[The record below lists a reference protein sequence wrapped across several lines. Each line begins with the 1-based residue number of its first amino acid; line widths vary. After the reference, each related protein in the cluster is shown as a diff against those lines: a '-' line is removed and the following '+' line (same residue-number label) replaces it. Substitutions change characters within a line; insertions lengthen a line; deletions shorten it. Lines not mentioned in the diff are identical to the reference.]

1 MDRDEAAPQD
11 AEHGDEEPSATWQN
25 LHEQGLVHQPYR
37 AGAGREIAEYLS
49 KQEPIA
55 PDITT
60 EDILL
65 ALGRELDPYGVEP
78 GGRAAAEPA
87 IWDDD
92 GELDSQEQKAVLP
105 PRVTINGTTAEILRA
120 LGMPDEVDTVE
131 LSGAAPPETVGW
143 GGAEPDP
150 VWLDLYEQGL
160 VRPPYHGVNSDEI
173 ADILA
178 EREPI
183 RFKGTTEDVLRALG
197 RL

>member
-1 MDRDEAAPQD
+1 MDHDEAAPQH
-11 AEHGDEEPSATWQN
+11 AGHGDDEPSAVWQN

-37 AGAGREIAEYLS
+37 AGAGRKIVEQLS
-49 KQEPIA
+49 KQKPIA

-92 GELDSQEQKAVLP
+92 GELDSQGQNAVLP
-105 PRVTINGTTAEILRA
+105 PRVTINGTMAEILRA
-120 LGMPDEVDTVE
+120 LGMSDEADAVE
-131 LSGAAPPETVGW
+131 PNGAAPHGPVDW
-143 GGAEPDP
+143 GSAEPDP

-160 VRPPYHGVNSDEI
+160 VRPPYQGANSDEI
-173 ADILA
+173 ARILA
-178 EREPI
+178 ERKPI

>member
-1 MDRDEAAPQD
+1 MDHDEAAPQH
-11 AEHGDEEPSATWQN
+11 AGHGDDEPSAVWRD

-37 AGAGREIAEYLS
+37 AGAGREIAKQLS

-78 GGRAAAEPA
+78 GGRAAAGPA

-92 GELDSQEQKAVLP
+92 GELDSQGQNAVLP

-120 LGMPDEVDTVE
+120 LGMSDEADAVE
-131 LSGAAPPETVGW
+131 LNGAAPSERVGW
-143 GGAEPDP
+143 AGAEPDP

-160 VRPPYHGVNSDEI
+160 VRPPYRGANSDEI

>member
-1 MDRDEAAPQD
+1 MDHDEAAPQH
-11 AEHGDEEPSATWQN
+11 AEHGDDEPSAVWRD

-37 AGAGREIAEYLS
+37 AGAGREIAKQLS

-92 GELDSQEQKAVLP
+92 GELDSQGQNAVLP
-105 PRVTINGTTAEILRA
+105 PRVTISGTTAEILRA
-120 LGMPDEVDTVE
+120 LGMSDEADAVE
-131 LSGAAPPETVGW
+131 LNGAAPHEPVDW
-143 GGAEPDP
+143 AGAEPDP

-160 VRPPYHGVNSDEI
+160 VRPPYRGANSDEI

>member
-1 MDRDEAAPQD
+1 MDHDEAAPQH
-11 AEHGDEEPSATWQN
+11 AERDDDEPSAVWRD

-37 AGAGREIAEYLS
+37 AGGGRKIAEYLS

-78 GGRAAAEPA
+78 GGRAAAEA
-87 IWDDD
+87 AVWDDD
-92 GELDSQEQKAVLP
+92 GAPNSQERNAVLP
-105 PRVTINGTTAEILRA
+105 PRVAINGTTDEILRA
-120 LGMPDEVDTVE
+120 LGMPEEADAVEPNGADSSEAVD
-131 LSGAAPPETVGW
+131 W
-143 GGAEPDP
+143 GDAEPDP

-160 VRPPYHGVNSDEI
+160 VRPPYRGANSDEI
-173 ADILA
+173 AHRLA
-178 EREPI
+178 ERKPI